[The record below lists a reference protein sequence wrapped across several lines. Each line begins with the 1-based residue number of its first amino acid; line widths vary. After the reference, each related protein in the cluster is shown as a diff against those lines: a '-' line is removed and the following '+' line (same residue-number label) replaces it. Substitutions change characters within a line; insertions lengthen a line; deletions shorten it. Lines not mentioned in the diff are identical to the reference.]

1 MLLLIEMSSKGDIEM
16 MGHHMDDTDRMSYNA
31 VASQEDVEKN
41 EIVEGYVECKKCG
54 DHVMKEFLGRHMRMI
69 HGEDGPVA
77 ITPLKQ
83 SSPRPRNIIMR
94 ACPECGVEM
103 RSDSITKHCKLKH
116 KVSYRYCSACAK
128 YIRKKEFKP
137 HVKKHETG
145 KLTGDVAPEE
155 DDNELDTSK
164 DEDDDELIIAEE
176 AESPEIYTKKIS
188 SPKKFTTVWTAPGCS
203 CRQRRMPITFG
214 MSMEVKVEVLFLSC
228 QRRKQLRRKLTMRR
242 IWKRKTRLMMS

>member
-128 YIRKKEFKP
+128 YVLKKNYKSHMKSCDNCQLNGNVNNSEN
-137 HVKKHETG
+137 
-145 KLTGDVAPEE
+145 PEE
-155 DDNELDTSK
+155 EWEGENEENDLDTSK
-164 DEDDDELIIAEE
+164 EDEDDEMIIDDE
-176 AESPEIYTKKIS
+176 
-188 SPKKFTTVWTAPGCS
+188 
-203 CRQRRMPITFG
+203 G
-214 MSMEVKVEVLFLSC
+214 M
-228 QRRKQLRRKLTMRR
+228 
-242 IWKRKTRLMMS
+242 

>member
-1 MLLLIEMSSKGDIEM
+1 
-16 MGHHMDDTDRMSYNA
+16 MSYNA
-31 VASQEDVEKN
+31 VAGLEDGEKN
-41 EIVEGYVECKKCG
+41 EIVEGYTECKKCG

-128 YIRKKEFKP
+128 YIRKKEFKS
-137 HVKKHETG
+137 HIKKHESG
-145 KLTGDVAPEE
+145 ELTGDVAPEE
-155 DDNELDTSK
+155 EDNEEGDLDTSK
-164 DEDDDELIIAEE
+164 DDEDEKDIEDA
-176 AESPEIYTKKIS
+176 
-188 SPKKFTTVWTAPGCS
+188 
-203 CRQRRMPITFG
+203 
-214 MSMEVKVEVLFLSC
+214 
-228 QRRKQLRRKLTMRR
+228 
-242 IWKRKTRLMMS
+242 